1 MFVGGVCGLN
11 YSGTVRNCYYLDTG
25 ATTADSGT
33 SKTAAEFKSGEVA
46 YLLQKAINDAA
57 TEGTT
62 AEQVWGQTLTEPNR
76 QPYPV
81 LGGDKVYQST
91 PCPTDYSNG
100 ESKIKD
106 HNIGTDGYC
115 TVCKELC
122 IAYTVTIPATVEL
135 GNAASATATISAE
148 NVTLPTDKTLQVTVN
163 GPFTATLVGK
173 TDVTAQYTI
182 QKDGTALESGDP
194 VLTAQNGESPKIPL
208 TFVKPDAAPYAG
220 SYTGTVTFTVSV
232 GDTTPT
238 P

>member
-1 MFVGGVCGLN
+1 MGSRTTSVWRVKFHHRFVGLFLSKNPVMLVFQFLN
-11 YSGTVRNCYYLDTG
+11 ET
-25 ATTADSGT
+25 
-33 SKTAAEFKSGEVA
+33 KAAHLFERCKSEFV
-46 YLLQKAINDAA
+46 LQICPQN
-57 TEGTT
+57 
-62 AEQVWGQTLTEPNR
+62 
-76 QPYPV
+76 YPV
-81 LGGDKVYQST
+81 LGGEKVYRST

-106 HNIGTDGYC
+106 HSIGTDGYC

-163 GPFTATLVGK
+163 GPFTAKLVGK

-182 QKDGTALESGDP
+182 QKDGTAFENGDP
-194 VLTAQNGESPKIPL
+194 VLTANNGESPKIPL
-208 TFVKPDAAPYAG
+208 TFVKPNTAPYAG

-232 GDTTPT
+232 GDKTPT
-238 P
+238 T